1 MSGFCSGLVQL
12 IIKGQF
18 THITFPV
25 VCLVAQ
31 IVWILFAKVLKY
43 LALGLLT
50 STIEV
55 NGSSFV
61 VVKKNSL

>member
-18 THITFPV
+18 THVTFSV
-25 VCLVAQ
+25 VCLVVQ

-43 LALGLLT
+43 LALGLL
-50 STIEV
+50 SQQ
-55 NGSSFV
+55 
-61 VVKKNSL
+61 LR